1 MLVGD
6 IPRRNSK
13 LFPQK
18 PAVIE
23 ADVTINFSHLN
34 QRINRL
40 ANAII
45 GLGIEKGDR
54 IAVLSHNCHQYVE
67 FYFAA
72 AKAGTPIVPLNY
84 RSNDKEI
91 SYILNDSEA
100 KMLIFNASYDSL
112 VAQIKGKT
120 DNLKQLISFGGII
133 KGVSDYEEVL
143 SKAPDTEPKVSLD
156 EDDIAIL
163 GYTGGTTG
171 LPKGVMTTHK
181 NIIASCYNTALERLI
196 SPETIFLNVPPMFH
210 AGDANS
216 MFAYSFVGATN
227 VILDSFSPEGVL
239 QNIEKHK
246 VTSVL
251 LVPSM
256 VLFILQY
263 PDVRKFDTKTLNTIY
278 YGTAPMPLKPLRQ
291 AMDIFGCGFSQTYG
305 TTETFVP
312 ISILKPED
320 HILDGDENIIKR
332 MKSAGREVVGVQ
344 VKIVDKNNIEV
355 GLNQIGEIIVKGDN
369 VMKGYWKKP
378 QLTQKVI
385 KAGWYYTGDM
395 GMFDDLGYLY
405 IVDRKKD
412 MIISGGENIY
422 PKEVEN
428 VLYGHPAVVEASVI
442 GVPDDIWGEVVKAF
456 IIKKP
461 NTDVNENELIE
472 YCAKHLARYK
482 KPKSID
488 FVEQFPRSTAGK
500 ILKRELKK
508 PFWTNKERKV

>member
-18 PAVIE
+18 AAVIE

-45 GLGIEKGDR
+45 GLGMKKGDR
-54 IAVLSHNCHQYVE
+54 IAVLSHNCYQYVE

-84 RSNDKEI
+84 RSNNEEI

-100 KMLIFNASYDSL
+100 KMLIFNADYESL
-112 VAQIKGKT
+112 VAQVKGKT
-120 DNLKQLISFGGII
+120 DNLEHLISLGGTT
-133 KGVSDYEEVL
+133 KGISDYDDLL
-143 SKAPDTEPKVSLD
+143 SKAPDTEPEVSLD

-171 LPKGVMTTHK
+171 KPKGVMTTHK

-196 SPETIFLNVPPMFH
+196 HPESIFLNVPPMFH

-216 MFAYSFVGATN
+216 MFAFSFVGATN
-227 VILDSFSPEGVL
+227 VISDSFSPEGVL
-239 QNIEKHK
+239 RNIEEHK
-246 VTSVL
+246 VTHIL

-256 VLFILQY
+256 VLFLLQY
-263 PDVRKFDTKTLNTIY
+263 PDVKKFDTKTLNIIY
-278 YGTAPMPLKPLRQ
+278 YGTAPMPLEPLRQ
-291 AMDIFGCGFSQTYG
+291 AMDVFGCGFSQTYG
-305 TTETFVP
+305 ATETFVP

-320 HILDGDENIIKR
+320 HVLDSDEESIKR

-344 VKIVDKNNIEV
+344 VKIVDKNNIEL
-355 GLNQIGEIIVKGDN
+355 GPNRTGEIVVKGDN
-369 VMKGYWKKP
+369 VMKGYWKLP
-378 QLTQKVI
+378 ALTK
-385 KAGWYYTGDM
+385 KALIEDWYYTGDM
-395 GMFDDLGYLY
+395 GMIDDQGYIY

-422 PKEVEN
+422 PKEIEN
-428 VLYGHPAVVEASVI
+428 VLFSHPVVAEASVI
-442 GVPDDIWGEVVKAF
+442 GVPDDLWGEAVKAF
-456 IIKKP
+456 IIKKSH
-461 NTDVNENELIE
+461 TDVSEKELIE
-472 YCAKHLARYK
+472 YCAEHLANYK
-482 KPKSID
+482 RPKSVE

-508 PFWTNKERKV
+508 PFWTNKQRKV

>member
-6 IPRRNSK
+6 IPRKNSK

-18 PAVIE
+18 TAVIE

-100 KMLIFNASYDSL
+100 KMLIFNAAYDSL
-112 VAQIKGKT
+112 VEQIKDKT
-120 DNLKQLISFGGII
+120 ENLKHLISFNGII
-133 KGVSDYEEVL
+133 KGASDYEEVL
-143 SKAPDTEPKVSLD
+143 SKASDIEPKVSLD
-156 EDDIAIL
+156 EDDIAVL

-312 ISILKPED
+312 ISILKPKD
-320 HILDGDENIIKR
+320 HILDGDENMIKR

-344 VKIVDKNNIEV
+344 VKIVDKNNIEL
-355 GLNQIGEIIVKGDN
+355 GINQIGEIIVKGDN

-395 GMFDDLGYLY
+395 GMIDDLGYIY

-461 NTDVNENELIE
+461 NTDINENELIE